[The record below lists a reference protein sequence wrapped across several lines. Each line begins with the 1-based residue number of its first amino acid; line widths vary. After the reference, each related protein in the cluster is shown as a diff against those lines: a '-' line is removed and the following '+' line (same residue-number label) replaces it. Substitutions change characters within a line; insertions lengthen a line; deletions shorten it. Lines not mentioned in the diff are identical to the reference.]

1 VVTLSTGK
9 LADLIELAVT
19 AMQVS
24 NTNDQCARS
33 TLEMQ
38 ARITAIS
45 RRGLS
50 ARRGQLSINR
60 SIEFVHAFQ
69 CMYNVR
75 GDSTER

>member
-1 VVTLSTGK
+1 
-9 LADLIELAVT
+9 
-19 AMQVS
+19 MQVS

-33 TLEMQ
+33 TLDMQ

-50 ARRGQLSINR
+50 ARRGLLSTINR

-69 CMYNVR
+69 YMYNVR
-75 GDSTER
+75 GDSTVG